1 MADWKLSLSSGSYV
15 IAMSLVYFS
24 TTLSQN
30 QNTILKINSFW
41 LGFFPFGSVQRL
53 NLGNMHIETL

>member
-1 MADWKLSLSSGSYV
+1 
-15 IAMSLVYFS
+15 MSLVYFS

-30 QNTILKINSFW
+30 KNKILKIKSFW

>member
-30 QNTILKINSFW
+30 QNKILKINSFW

-53 NLGNMHIETL
+53 NLDNMHIETL

>member
-30 QNTILKINSFW
+30 QNKILKINSFW
-41 LGFFPFGSVQRL
+41 LGFLPFGSVQRL

>member
-1 MADWKLSLSSGSYV
+1 
-15 IAMSLVYFS
+15 MSLVYFS

-30 QNTILKINSFW
+30 QNKIWKINSFW

>member
-1 MADWKLSLSSGSYV
+1 
-15 IAMSLVYFS
+15 MSLVYFS

-30 QNTILKINSFW
+30 QNKILKINSFW